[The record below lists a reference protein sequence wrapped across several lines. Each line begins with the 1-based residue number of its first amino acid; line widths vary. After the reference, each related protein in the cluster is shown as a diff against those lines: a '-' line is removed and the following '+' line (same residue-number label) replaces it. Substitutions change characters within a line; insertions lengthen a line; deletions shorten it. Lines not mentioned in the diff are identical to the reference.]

1 MVAYADGTTLSFR
14 GGKDSV
20 NMNTKGK
27 TRENS
32 ISTHNH
38 PESIIKGDILH
49 TVFSGSDIEVFRDM
63 KEYGKRMNSIENG
76 KRKTVMLIKTAKTT
90 QENVSDFT
98 SHILSKEKS
107 MMETIN
113 LSFKDYKDNKIS
125 YKQYRD
131 KSNRAIKNYEKEFEK
146 KSKKYNMI
154 YIKEYL

>member
-1 MVAYADGTTLSFR
+1 
-14 GGKDSV
+14 
-20 NMNTKGK
+20 MNAKGK

-131 KSNRAIKNYEKEFEK
+131 KSNSAIKNYEKEFEK